1 MKQSE
6 VFMRSEGDA
15 WFRRNHQALQSRVLP
30 QDDPLL
36 SALVTLPELQ
46 PGSAPL
52 RILEVGCGEGV
63 RLGWLQGNRVV
74 DVVHE
79 LVAHAGEL
87 WVPVEQSPVVHLVA
101 EHACLMRITPGARFC
116 TVKIQDP

>member
-36 SALVTLPELQ
+36 KEWIAVSL
-46 PGSAPL
+46 L
-52 RILEVGCGEGV
+52 RKL
-63 RLGWLQGNRVV
+63 RK
-74 DVVHE
+74 E
-79 LVAHAGEL
+79 LV
-87 WVPVEQSPVVHLVA
+87 P
-101 EHACLMRITPGARFC
+101 
-116 TVKIQDP
+116 